1 MAKKQIFGTDGI
13 RTTANI
19 YPLTPESAVKVG
31 KAVTRWFQKKDPAKK
46 IEAAIGTDT
55 RISSEML
62 NAAVSAGIMSAGGNV
77 TDLKVVSTPL
87 VSDFVRTNKCDFGI
101 VISAS
106 HNPFDDNGIKIFNSK
121 GEKLNDSQELEIEAL
136 FFDENSAENPVG
148 DKIGTAKIAE
158 NPEFDY
164 VSRIVKAF
172 ETLKDSEIKICID
185 CANGATAK
193 IAKKI
198 FSAFPKMEKFFF
210 FTEANGVNIND
221 NCGALHPKNLAP
233 KILEHKCFAGFAYD
247 GDGDRLITVDELG
260 RVVDGDKIIGIIAK
274 YLNKNGKLAHNTA
287 AVTVMS
293 NAGLEKHL
301 KNCGIALERTDV
313 GDRYLVERI
322 NEKGLSLAGEN
333 SGHLII
339 KEINPTGDGI
349 VASLM
354 ILKILAES
362 GKKLSELA
370 DEIEL
375 FPQIQAKVK
384 IKGEK
389 IPIENIP
396 GLSEFIKSQE
406 ALLDGGR
413 MLVRYS
419 GTEPVMRVMA
429 EGPDKVKV
437 QNAVDKVAEF
447 VINFYGDK

>member
-1 MAKKQIFGTDGI
+1 
-13 RTTANI
+13 
-19 YPLTPESAVKVG
+19 
-31 KAVTRWFQKKDPAKK
+31 
-46 IEAAIGTDT
+46 
-55 RISSEML
+55 ML

-87 VSDFVRTNKCDFGI
+87 VSDFVRTNNCDFGI

-106 HNPFDDNGIKIFNSK
+106 HNPFEDNGIKIFNSK
-121 GEKLNDSQELEIEAL
+121 GEKLNDEQEFEIETI
-136 FFDENSAENPVG
+136 FFNESNTKNP
-148 DKIGTAKIAE
+148 IGKEIGIMKNAGNPTNKYVTRIAKC
-158 NPEFDY
+158 
-164 VSRIVKAF
+164 F
-172 ETLKDSEIKICID
+172 ESLKNYSFKVCID

-193 IAKKI
+193 IAEDI
-198 FSAFPKMEKFFF
+198 FDLFKKMEKFFF
-210 FTEANGVNIND
+210 FTDPNGTNIND
-221 NCGALHPKNLAP
+221 NCGALHPENLAQ
-233 KILEHKCFAGFAYD
+233 KILEKKCDIGFAYD

-274 YLNKNGKLAHNTA
+274 YLSKNGKLAHNAA

-301 KNCGIALERTDV
+301 ANCGISLERTNV

-354 ILKILAES
+354 ILKILAEN
-362 GKKLSELA
+362 GRKLSELA

-375 FPQIQAKVK
+375 FPQIQAKVR

-389 IPIENIP
+389 APIEDIP
-396 GLSEFIKSQE
+396 GLCELIKSQE

-419 GTEPVMRVMA
+419 GTEPVMRIMA
-429 EGPDKVKV
+429 EGPDSTKV
-437 QNAVDKVAEF
+437 QNAVDKVADF
-447 VINFYGDK
+447 VKNFNGDE

>member
-13 RTTANI
+13 RTTANV

-46 IEAAIGTDT
+46 IVAAIGTDT

-106 HNPFDDNGIKIFNSK
+106 HNPFEDNGIKIFNSK
-121 GEKLNDSQELEIEAL
+121 GEKLNDEQELEIEAL
-136 FFDENSAENPVG
+136 FFGNEANDPTGKDV
-148 DKIGTAKIAE
+148 GTAKISE

-198 FSAFPKMEKFFF
+198 FAAFPKMEKFFF
-210 FTEANGVNIND
+210 FTEANGTNIND
-221 NCGALHPKNLAP
+221 NCGALHPENLAP

-274 YLNKNGKLAHNTA
+274 YLSKNGKLAKNTA

-301 KNCGIALERTDV
+301 ANCGIALERTNV

-389 IPIENIP
+389 TPIEEIP
-396 GLSEFIKSQE
+396 GLTELIRSQE
-406 ALLDGGR
+406 AQLDGGR

-429 EGPDKVKV
+429 EGPDSVKV
-437 QNAVDKVAEF
+437 QSAVDTVADF
-447 VINFYGDK
+447 VKNFDSKK

>member
-1 MAKKQIFGTDGI
+1 MVKKQIFGTDGI
-13 RTTANI
+13 RTTANV

-46 IEAAIGTDT
+46 IVAAIGTDT

-62 NAAVSAGIMSAGGNV
+62 SAAVSAGIMSAGGNV

-106 HNPFDDNGIKIFNSK
+106 HNPFEDNGIKIFNSK
-121 GEKLNDSQELEIEAL
+121 GEKLNDAQELEIEAL
-136 FFDENSAENPVG
+136 FFDENTAENPVG

-164 VSRIVKAF
+164 VSRIVRAF
-172 ETLKDSEIKICID
+172 EALKDSEIKICID

-210 FTEANGVNIND
+210 FTEADGLNIND
-221 NCGALHPKNLAP
+221 NCGALHPENLAP
-233 KILEHKCFAGFAYD
+233 KILEHKCTAGYAYD
-247 GDGDRLITVDELG
+247 ADGDRLITIDELG

-274 YLNKNGKLAHNTA
+274 YLSKSGRLAKNTA

-301 KNCGIALERTDV
+301 KNCGINLVRTDV

-362 GKKLSELA
+362 GRKLSVLA

-389 IPIENIP
+389 IPIEEIP
-396 GLSEFIKSQE
+396 GLCELIKSQE
-406 ALLDGGR
+406 ALLEGGR

-429 EGPDKVKV
+429 EGPDSVKV
-437 QNAVDKVAEF
+437 QNAVDKVADFVKEF
-447 VINFYGDK
+447 NGGK

>member
-13 RTTANI
+13 RTTANV
-19 YPLTPESAVKVG
+19 YPLTPEAAVKVG
-31 KAVTRWFQKKDPAKK
+31 KAVTRWFQKKNPAKK

-62 NAAVSAGIMSAGGNV
+62 SAAVSAGIMAAGGNV

-87 VSDFVRTNKCDFGI
+87 VSDFVRTNRCDFGI

-106 HNPFDDNGIKIFNSK
+106 HNPFEDNGIKIFNSK
-121 GEKLNDSQELEIEAL
+121 GEKLNDEQELEIEAL
-136 FFDENSAENPVG
+136 FFDGNEAANPTGKDV
-148 DKIGTAKIAE
+148 GTARIAE

-164 VSRIVKAF
+164 VSRIVRAF
-172 ETLKDSEIKICID
+172 GALKDSDVRLCID

-198 FSAFPKMEKFFF
+198 FGYFGKMEKFFF
-210 FTEANGVNIND
+210 FTEANGININD
-221 NCGALHPKNLAP
+221 NCGALHPENIAP
-233 KILEHKCFAGFAYD
+233 KILENKCIAGFAYD
-247 GDGDRLITVDELG
+247 GDGDRLITIDDLG

-274 YLNKNGKLAHNTA
+274 YLNKNGALSNNSV

-293 NAGLEKHL
+293 NSGLEKHL
-301 KNCGIALERTDV
+301 KNFGIALERTNV

-339 KEINPTGDGI
+339 RDINPTGDGI

-362 GKKLSELA
+362 GRKLSELA

-384 IKGEK
+384 IKEK
-389 IPIENIP
+389 TPIEEIP
-396 GLSEFIKSQE
+396 GLPELIRSQE

-429 EGPDKVKV
+429 EGPDSVKV
-437 QNAVDKVAEF
+437 QNAVDKVADF
-447 VINFYGDK
+447 VKELNSK

>member
-13 RTTANI
+13 RTTANV
-19 YPLTPESAVKVG
+19 YPLTPESAVSIG
-31 KAVTRWFQKKDPAKK
+31 KAITAWFYKKNTTQK
-46 IEAAIGTDT
+46 INAAIGTDT
-55 RISSEML
+55 RISSDML
-62 NAAVSAGIMSAGGNV
+62 NSAVSAGIMAAGGNV
-77 TDLKVVSTPL
+77 INLGIVSTPL

-121 GEKLNDSQELEIEAL
+121 GEKLNDAQELEIEEIL
-136 FFDENSAENPVG
+136 FKNEAENAVG
-148 DKIGTAKIAE
+148 EKIGTLKNAG
-158 NPEFDY
+158 NPTYEY
-164 VSRIVKAF
+164 VARIVKHF
-172 ETLKDSEIKICID
+172 ESLKNCSFKVCID

-193 IAKKI
+193 IAEKI
-198 FSAFPKMEKFFF
+198 FGSFEKMEKFFF
-210 FTEANGVNIND
+210 FTDANGTNIND
-221 NCGALHPKNLAP
+221 NCGALHPENLAP
-233 KILEHKCFAGFAYD
+233 KILENKCGIGFAYD

-274 YLNKNGKLAHNTA
+274 YLSKNGKLAKNTA

-301 KNCGIALERTDV
+301 ANCGISLERTNV

-339 KEINPTGDGI
+339 RDINPTGDGI

-362 GKKLSELA
+362 GRKLSELA

-389 IPIENIP
+389 TPIEDIP
-396 GLSEFIKSQE
+396 GLCELIKSQE

-419 GTEPVMRVMA
+419 GTEPVMRIMA
-429 EGPDKVKV
+429 EGPDSVKV
-437 QNAVDKVAEF
+437 QNAVDKVADF
-447 VINFYGDK
+447 VKELNK